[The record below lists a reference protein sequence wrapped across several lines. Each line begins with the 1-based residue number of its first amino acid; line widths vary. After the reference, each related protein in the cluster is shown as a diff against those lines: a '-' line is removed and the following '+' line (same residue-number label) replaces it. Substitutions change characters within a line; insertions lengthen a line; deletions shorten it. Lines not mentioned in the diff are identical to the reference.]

1 MNPLKSL
8 LLAISI
14 ISGSAGASAAQ
25 VIIGV
30 QPKAQE
36 QGNGL
41 NVQRDYN
48 ALLQEIFA
56 PITDELNLTNEQ
68 KLKIAAIVTGTI
80 LKADP
85 LYDQLDQLDDQL
97 CDAAFL
103 VTIDETKIRRLAD
116 EEGQLMTRII
126 TMKTLAKV
134 RMVQL
139 LTPEQRTL
147 IAQRLGSKSPPEA
160 KLGAISNQ

>member
-68 KLKIAAIVTGTI
+68 KLKDRGHCHRHDTESRS
-80 LKADP
+80 
-85 LYDQLDQLDDQL
+85 
-97 CDAAFL
+97 F
-103 VTIDETKIRRLAD
+103 IRSA
-116 EEGQLMTRII
+116 
-126 TMKTLAKV
+126 
-134 RMVQL
+134 
-139 LTPEQRTL
+139 
-147 IAQRLGSKSPPEA
+147 
-160 KLGAISNQ
+160 